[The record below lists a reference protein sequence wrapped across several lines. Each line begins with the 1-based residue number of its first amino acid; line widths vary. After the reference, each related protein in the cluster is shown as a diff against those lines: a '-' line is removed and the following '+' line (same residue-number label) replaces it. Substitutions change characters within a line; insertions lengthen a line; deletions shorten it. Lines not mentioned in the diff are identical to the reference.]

1 MKKRSRIRTS
11 HGEKRVRFSSAP
23 PNIRLCLRI
32 EEPIWYQEKDFA
44 AFERENRK
52 TISLLKKYKLSEL
65 DAELYCI
72 DGLEFLMSK
81 SLKKRTN
88 NRFRDNLIRQ
98 TILRHHQLQKCH
110 GKYDPELLK
119 DISQLFSGSAS
130 YRAQIKAAIYHVL
143 AT

>member
-1 MKKRSRIRTS
+1 
-11 HGEKRVRFSSAP
+11 
-23 PNIRLCLRI
+23 LRI

-44 AFERENRK
+44 AFERENRR
-52 TISLLKKYKLSEL
+52 TISLLKRYKLCDL

-81 SLKKRTN
+81 SLNKRSN
-88 NRFRDNLIRQ
+88 SRFREKQIRQ
-98 TILRHHQLQKCH
+98 TILRQHQLQKCH
-110 GKYDPELLK
+110 GNYDPELLK
-119 DISQLFSGSAS
+119 DISQLFSCSAS